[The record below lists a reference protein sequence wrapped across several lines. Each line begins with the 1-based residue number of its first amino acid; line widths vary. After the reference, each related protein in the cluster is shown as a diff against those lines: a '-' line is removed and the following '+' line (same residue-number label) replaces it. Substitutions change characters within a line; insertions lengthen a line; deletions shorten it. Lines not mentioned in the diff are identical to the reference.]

1 MVHMLAFK
9 HVFYFFVCA
18 CAHMWYMYVTIE
30 MHALCVHMQRPEQHV
45 R

>member
-1 MVHMLAFK
+1 MAHMLAFK

-18 CAHMWYMYVTIE
+18 CVHMWYMYVTIE